1 MRLANISENDFRLR
15 ELMPGTSTTTASPA
29 PTGGMPTV
37 GTITTGANTQQPG
50 LATGQMDPAQSAQA
64 AKDRQEEKKQV
75 QDQIK
80 ATEQQLIDLRKRLAE
95 LG

>member
-1 MRLANISENDFRLR
+1 MRLQSFAMGDRRLG
-15 ELMPGTSTTTASPA
+15 ELLPGTT
-29 PTGGMPTV
+29 PTV
-37 GTITTGANTQQPG
+37 GTMPTTGSGQQAQGQQAQGQQSG
-50 LATGQMDPAQSAQA
+50 LAGGGMDPAQAAQA
-64 AKDRQEEKKQV
+64 AKDQQEEKKQV

>member
-15 ELMPGTSTTTASPA
+15 ELMPGTSTTTASPTPQGTV
-29 PTGGMPTV
+29 PTMG
-37 GTITTGANTQQPG
+37 TQQQAQAQQSG
-50 LATGQMDPAQSAQA
+50 LAGGSMDPAQAAQA
-64 AKDRQEEKKQV
+64 AKDRQEEKQQV

>member
-1 MRLANISENDFRLR
+1 
-15 ELMPGTSTTTASPA
+15 MPGTSTTTASPT

-37 GTITTGANTQQPG
+37 GTIATGGNTQQPQAG
-50 LATGQMDPAQSAQA
+50 LATGQMDPSQAAQA
-64 AKDRQEEKKQV
+64 ANDRQEEKTQV